1 MEQPLIESQEN
12 QQSEIGESENLKE
25 PAVIGR
31 VAATKFD
38 RNKSREFYFWIE
50 PKTQVNPLDL
60 IVVDE
65 EIDVGEDKP
74 IQRKVYAQ
82 ILDIESYTD
91 AESFLDVFAS
101 TNFGDTNLDSEV
113 KRLNFCVAKAQVLR
127 TSINNRMPVQF
138 NSSVALAD
146 AEAIR
151 ELLRVDENIKD
162 KLPIGYIEQSN
173 AKETV
178 YMSAKWLT
186 GPAGA
191 HLNVSGKSR
200 LAAKT
205 SYVLFLISSILQTQ
219 LQTQEDEDTAVIIF
233 NVKASDLLQIH
244 EPTPDLA
251 VPSDDLD
258 DNKLQEIEKLKTT
271 WQDMGLEAKPFD
283 KDKVVYLLPA
293 QRHNPNGINADLRN
307 LPNPES
313 SDITDQP
320 PNYFVYRYA
329 LPDVRGRLRFLLP
342 HPESSEPQQ
351 HLIAALDNHEDSP
364 AETMPTFLG
373 LCNALNGRILN
384 ADARTVSV
392 VKRSIEDV
400 TNNRTSGVFGY
411 QESSFASQQHQ
422 LPSTFIN
429 ESLQAGQILVVD
441 IANVNEHE
449 KRWVFGDV
457 IEAVDSLMAFG
468 TDRDESKPKK
478 PKKVVIFV
486 DELNKYAPS
495 GRSSPLTERLLEIT
509 SAGGGLGVILFGAE
523 QFASRIHP
531 QVYGNCTNRA
541 FGLTDPT
548 ESATE
553 PYRAFPR
560 EIRDRLS
567 ELEVGE
573 LLINYDYFGMPLRIK
588 FPPPVCRKQED
599 ADQ

>member
-1 MEQPLIESQEN
+1 MEQALIESQEN
-12 QQSEIGESENLKE
+12 QQSETDESENLKE
-25 PAVIGR
+25 PVVIGR

-65 EIDVGEDKP
+65 EIDAGGDKP

-91 AESFLDVFAS
+91 AESFLEVFAS
-101 TNFGDTNLDSEV
+101 TNFGDVNLKSEV
-113 KRLNFCVAKAQVLR
+113 DRLAYSVAKAQVLR
-127 TSINNRMPVQF
+127 TSGKIRMPVQF
-138 NSSVALAD
+138 NSSVFLAD
-146 AEAIR
+146 AEDIR
-151 ELLRVDENIKD
+151 ELLREEKEAEDR
-162 KLPIGYIEQSN
+162 LPIGYIEQST

-178 YMSAKWLT
+178 YMSAQWLT
-186 GPAGA
+186 GTAGA

-205 SYVLFLISSILQTQ
+205 SYVLFLIASLTQTQ
-219 LQTQEDEDTAVIIF
+219 QDTAFVMF

-244 EPTPDLA
+244 EPNPDLA
-251 VPSDDLD
+251 ASPNELD
-258 DNKLQEIEKLKTT
+258 DNKLLEVEELKKA
-271 WQDMGLEAKPFD
+271 WQDMGLEAQPFD
-283 KDKVVYLLPA
+283 KDKVFYFLPT
-293 QRHNPNGINADLRN
+293 QRNSARKINADLRN
-307 LPNPES
+307 LPNPDS
-313 SDITDQP
+313 NDITEQLG
-320 PNYFVYRYA
+320 NYFVYRYA
-329 LPDVRGRLRFLLP
+329 LPDVRGRLQYLLP
-342 HPESSEPQQ
+342 HPESEAQQ
-351 HLIAALDNHEDSP
+351 HFIFALDGEDESP
-364 AETMPTFLG
+364 MHTSDTFSELS
-373 LCNALNGRILN
+373 GRLTG
-384 ADARTVSV
+384 AQLEAAAGTVRV
-392 VKRSIEDV
+392 VRRSIDV
-400 TNNRTSGVFGY
+400 ATNRGTSGVFNYKG
-411 QESSFASQQHQ
+411 SGSASARHK

-429 ESLQAGQILVVD
+429 ESLQAGQIMVVD
-441 IANVNEHE
+441 IANIKEYE

-457 IEAVDSLMAFG
+457 IEAVDSLMG
-468 TDRDESKPKK
+468 YSDREDKPR
-478 PKKVVIFV
+478 KVVIFV

-495 GRSSPLTERLLEIT
+495 GRSSPLTERLLDIT

-573 LLINYDYFGMPLRIK
+573 LLINYDYLGIPLRIK

-599 ADQ
+599 AD

>member
-1 MEQPLIESQEN
+1 MEHTLIESTEN
-12 QQSEIGESENLKE
+12 QQLETDESENLKE

-38 RNKSREFYFWIE
+38 RNKSREFYFWIK

-65 EIDVGEDKP
+65 KIDVEAGEP

-113 KRLNFCVAKAQVLR
+113 DRLNFCVAKAQVLR
-127 TSINNRMPVQF
+127 TSVNNRMPVQF

-162 KLPIGYIEQSN
+162 KLPIGYIEQST

-178 YMSAKWLT
+178 YMSTKYLT
-186 GPAGA
+186 GPLGA

-219 LQTQEDEDTAVIIF
+219 LQAQEGEDTAVIIF

-244 EPTPDLA
+244 EPNPDLA
-251 VPSDDLD
+251 APRDQLD
-258 DNKLQEIEKLKTT
+258 DNKLQEVIGLEKT
-271 WQDMGLEAKPFD
+271 WQDMDLEAKPFD
-283 KDKVVYLLPA
+283 KDTVFYFLPT
-293 QRHNPNGINADLRN
+293 QRNSTQKTNADLRN
-307 LPNPES
+307 LPNPNS
-313 SDITDQP
+313 NDIIDQP
-320 PNYFVYRYA
+320 DNYFAYHYT
-329 LPDVRGRLRFLLP
+329 LPDVRGRLQYLLP
-342 HPESSEPQQ
+342 HPESEPQQ
-351 HLIAALDNHEDSP
+351 HFIFALDSEAESP
-364 AETMPTFLG
+364 VNTSNTFSDLIDRLG
-373 LCNALNGRILN
+373 GNLFEATAG
-384 ADARTVSV
+384 TVRAV
-392 VKRSIEDV
+392 RRSIEV
-400 TNNRTSGVFGY
+400 ATSRATSGVFKFTG
-411 QESSFASQQHQ
+411 SGSASNRCK
-422 LPSTFIN
+422 LPSTFIK
-429 ESLQAGQILVVD
+429 ESLQAGQVMVVD
-441 IANVNEHE
+441 IANIKEYE

-457 IEAVDSLMAFG
+457 MEAVDSLMG
-468 TDRDESKPKK
+468 QSERENK
-478 PKKVVIFV
+478 PKKVVVFV
-486 DELNKYAPS
+486 DELNKYTPS
-495 GRSSPLTERLLEIT
+495 GRSSPLTERILEIT
-509 SAGGGLGVILFGAE
+509 SEGGGLGVILFGAE

>member
-1 MEQPLIESQEN
+1 MEQALIESQEN

-65 EIDVGEDKP
+65 EIDAGEDEP

-101 TNFGDTNLDSEV
+101 TNFGDINLESEV
-113 KRLNFCVAKAQVLR
+113 DRLNFCVAKAQVLR
-127 TSINNRMPVQF
+127 TSVNNRMPVQF

-162 KLPIGYIEQSN
+162 RLPIGYIEQSN

-178 YMSAKWLT
+178 HMSAEWLT

-219 LQTQEDEDTAVIIF
+219 KSEDTAVIIF

-244 EPTPDLA
+244 EPNADFA
-251 VPSDDLD
+251 VSLDKLD
-258 DNKLQEIEKLKTT
+258 DNKQKEVKEIKAT
-271 WQDMGLEAKPFD
+271 WQQMGLNAQPFD
-283 KDKVVYLLPA
+283 AEKVFYFLPT
-293 QRHNPNGINADLRN
+293 QRNSKSQINADLRN
-307 LPNPES
+307 LPNPNS
-313 SDITDQP
+313 SKIKDQP
-320 PNYFVYRYA
+320 SNYFASCYT
-329 LPDVRGRLRFLLP
+329 LQDVIGRLRFLLP
-342 HPESSEPQQ
+342 HPESSEAQQ
-351 HLIAALDNHEDSP
+351 QLIAALDNHEDSP
-364 AETMPTFLG
+364 VERATTFSS
-373 LCNALNGRILN
+373 LCRLLTGNMLDCRAN
-384 ADARTVSV
+384 TVSV

-400 TNNRTSGVFGY
+400 TSHRTTGVFSY
-411 QESSFASQQHQ
+411 EDSTFASGKHK

-429 ESLQAGQILVVD
+429 DSLQGGQTVVVD

-457 IEAVDSLMAFG
+457 IEAVNSLMAFG
-468 TDRDESKPKK
+468 TDRDDSKPDK

-495 GRSSPLTERLLEIT
+495 GFSSPLTERLLDIT

-548 ESATE
+548 EAGTE

-567 ELEVGE
+567 ELERGE

-588 FPPPVCRKQED
+588 FPRPVSRKQED

>member
-1 MEQPLIESQEN
+1 MEQALSESQEN
-12 QQSEIGESENLKE
+12 QQSEIGESEPQEK

-31 VAATKFD
+31 VAATKFE

-65 EIDVGEDKP
+65 KIDVGESEP

-113 KRLNFCVAKAQVLR
+113 DRLNFCVAKAQVLR

-146 AEAIR
+146 AEAIK
-151 ELLRVDENIKD
+151 ELLRVEEDIKD
-162 KLPIGYIEQSN
+162 RLPIGYIEQSN

-178 YMSAKWLT
+178 YMSAKYLT
-186 GPAGA
+186 GPLGA

-219 LQTQEDEDTAVIIF
+219 LQAQEDENTAVIIF

-244 EPTPDLA
+244 EPNPDLA
-251 VPSDDLD
+251 APRDRLD
-258 DNKLQEIEKLKTT
+258 DNKLQEVIGLEKT
-271 WQDMGLEAKPFD
+271 WQDMDLEAKPFD
-283 KDKVVYLLPA
+283 KDKVFYFLPT
-293 QRHNPNGINADLRN
+293 QRNSTQKTNVDLRN
-307 LPNPES
+307 LPNPNS
-313 SDITDQP
+313 NDIIDQP
-320 PNYFVYRYA
+320 DNYFAYHYT
-329 LPDVRGRLRFLLP
+329 LPDVEGRLQYLLP
-342 HPESSEPQQ
+342 HPESEPQQ
-351 HLIAALDNHEDSP
+351 HFIFALDSEDESP
-364 AETMPTFLG
+364 VNTSNTFSDLSRQLTG
-373 LCNALNGRILN
+373 AKLEATSG
-384 ADARTVSV
+384 TVRAV
-392 VKRSIEDV
+392 RRSIEV
-400 TNNRTSGVFGY
+400 ATNRATSGVFEFTG
-411 QESSFASQQHQ
+411 SGSASNQCK

-429 ESLQAGQILVVD
+429 ESLQAGQVMVVD
-441 IANVNEHE
+441 IANIKEYE

-457 IEAVDSLMAFG
+457 MEAVDSLMG
-468 TDRDESKPKK
+468 QSERENK
-478 PKKVVIFV
+478 PKKVVVFV
-486 DELNKYAPS
+486 DELNKYTPS
-495 GRSSPLTERLLEIT
+495 GRSSPLTERILEIT
-509 SAGGGLGVILFGAE
+509 SEGGGLGVILFGAE